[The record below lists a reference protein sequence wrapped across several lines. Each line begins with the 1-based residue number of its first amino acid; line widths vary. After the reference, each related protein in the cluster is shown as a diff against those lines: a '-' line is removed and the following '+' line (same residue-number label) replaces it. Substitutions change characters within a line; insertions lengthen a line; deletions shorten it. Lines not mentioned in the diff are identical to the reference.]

1 MISGHKNDND
11 NENNDDDDDDVDHGF
26 AAIISP
32 CVTYRESRYALR
44 TRVRCSVDM
53 PIVDSAST
61 TIFVVALLRFFQ
73 FVDYTTVRRWRRI
86 E

>member
-11 NENNDDDDDDVDHGF
+11 NENDNDDDDDDVDHGF

-32 CVTYRESRYALR
+32 CVTYRESRYALK

-61 TIFVVALLRFFQ
+61 TILVVALLRFFQ
-73 FVDYTTVRRWRRI
+73 FVDCTTVRR
-86 E
+86 

>member
-1 MISGHKNDND
+1 MISGHENDND
-11 NENNDDDDDDVDHGF
+11 NENDDDDDDVDHGF
-26 AAIISP
+26 AAVISP

-61 TIFVVALLRFFQ
+61 TILVVALLRFF
-73 FVDYTTVRRWRRI
+73 FSSLITHDSS
-86 E
+86 

>member
-11 NENNDDDDDDVDHGF
+11 NENDDDDDDDDVDHGF
-26 AAIISP
+26 AAISP
-32 CVTYRESRYALR
+32 CVTYRESRYALK

-61 TIFVVALLRFFQ
+61 TILVVALLRFFQ
-73 FVDYTTVRRWRRI
+73 FVDCTTVRR
-86 E
+86 

>member
-11 NENNDDDDDDVDHGF
+11 NENDDGDDDVDHGF

-61 TIFVVALLRFFQ
+61 TILVVALLRFFFFSSLITRQ
-73 FVDYTTVRRWRRI
+73 FVG
-86 E
+86 EEE